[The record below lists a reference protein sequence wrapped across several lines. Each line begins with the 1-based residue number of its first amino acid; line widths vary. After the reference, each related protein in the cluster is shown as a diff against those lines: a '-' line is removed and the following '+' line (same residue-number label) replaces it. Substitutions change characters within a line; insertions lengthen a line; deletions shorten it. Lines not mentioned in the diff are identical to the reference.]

1 MHCYRYHKN
10 LQKMHVY
17 IEQLRSYNDITIQSM
32 NECLAI
38 TDSLSSYN
46 GFNIVVKN
54 NKFILEE
61 MNAELYKVTP
71 YKFGFSKI
79 VNVGQALKQFY
90 AIHCNATYHE
100 TLIYSFGF
108 NGFIDNIIQ
117 LRDLIDNKIVNKC
130 SFTKKDTEFKNA
142 YFASLKNSS
151 AVKNTYNLKKNMVIT
166 GPNAAG
172 KTTMLKTT
180 LFNIILSQQIGF
192 GFYKSAK
199 VNPYDYIHCY
209 INIPDTSGRDSLF
222 QAEAR
227 RCKDII
233 DCIDTYNNKRHFC
246 VFDELYSGTNPYEA
260 IASAYSY
267 LHFMN
272 SNKNV
277 NYVLTTHYIDL
288 CLKIERRD
296 NKYALN
302 YHMEIDNTDNEFKYT
317 YKINRGI
324 SEIKGGIKVL
334 KELNY
339 PASIIDLTE
348 SIINNSLSI

>member
-1 MHCYRYHKN
+1 
-10 LQKMHVY
+10 
-17 IEQLRSYNDITIQSM
+17 
-32 NECLAI
+32 
-38 TDSLSSYN
+38 
-46 GFNIVVKN
+46 
-54 NKFILEE
+54 
-61 MNAELYKVTP
+61 
-71 YKFGFSKI
+71 
-79 VNVGQALKQFY
+79 
-90 AIHCNATYHE
+90 
-100 TLIYSFGF
+100 
-108 NGFIDNIIQ
+108 
-117 LRDLIDNKIVNKC
+117 
-130 SFTKKDTEFKNA
+130 
-142 YFASLKNSS
+142 
-151 AVKNTYNLKKNMVIT
+151 
-166 GPNAAG
+166 
-172 KTTMLKTT
+172 
-180 LFNIILSQQIGF
+180 
-192 GFYKSAK
+192 
-199 VNPYDYIHCY
+199 
-209 INIPDTSGRDSLF
+209 
-222 QAEAR
+222 
-227 RCKDII
+227 
-233 DCIDTYNNKRHFC
+233 
-246 VFDELYSGTNPYEA
+246 LYSGTNPYEA